1 MFKKALIGLVL
12 FVSVIFVV
20 AGPAPA
26 AQEGPAGNL
35 MFILDA
41 SGSMWGQMEGQAKI
55 AIAKEVM
62 IDLVQGLPE
71 GLNVGLVAYGHRRKS
86 DCNDV
91 EELAG
96 LAPLD
101 KTGIIKKIQAINP
114 KGKTPITLSVRLTA
128 QKLKDLEEETTII
141 LVSDGKET
149 CQGDPCALVKELK
162 ESGVKF
168 IMHVIGFG
176 VTDQQ
181 KKELECIA
189 QAGGGQYF
197 SAKNAGEFQMAARK
211 AVKKTQDFGV
221 LSITATKND
230 KPLHAWV
237 EITSV
242 ETKQALP
249 TQTTSGETGSRKIQL
264 PPGTYDVSVRDSE
277 TVSGGDRPPVKFSG
291 VVIELGQTVEKRA
304 DFSDGTLVLKAIKN
318 GKPLEAKVVYF
329 RSGEKKSFHN
339 EMTDPKTGQ
348 VRRKFV
354 PGAYDLLVYDFR
366 TAGSP
371 SISLKGVEIPA
382 GQTIEKTAEFA
393 SGSLKILTTMNNKPV
408 NNPVEIFNPAGQKVS
423 NFWTQKGERTV
434 QLVQGT
440 YDLKTTLLDIPGG
453 NPVVWIRG
461 VEIKANQ
468 TEERAADF
476 KIGFLKVSA
485 TLEGKPLNTPVKLF
499 KENSKKN
506 IGHWTNAGTRTFPL
520 VPGIYDVEVVNTKDN
535 KQPKAFKGIRI
546 EAGQTESI
554 SVAFPL
560 AGQQ

>member
-12 FVSVIFVV
+12 FVSVVFLV

-41 SGSMWGQMEGQAKI
+41 SGSMWGRMEGKAKI

-62 IDLVQGLPE
+62 IDLVQGLPD
-71 GLNVGLVAYGHRRKS
+71 GLNVGLVAYGHRRKG

-91 EELAG
+91 EELVG

-101 KTGIIKKIQAINP
+101 KAGIIKKIQALQP

-149 CQGDPCALVKELK
+149 CQGDPCALVRELK
-162 ESGVKF
+162 EAGLKF
-168 IMHVIGFG
+168 VMHVIGFG
-176 VTDQQ
+176 VTEQQ
-181 KKELECIA
+181 KKQLECIA

-197 SAKNAGEFQMAARK
+197 SAQNAGEFQMAAQK

-237 EITSV
+237 EITAA

-249 TQTTSGETGSRKIQL
+249 TETTSGETGSRKIQL

-304 DFSDGTLVLKAIKN
+304 DFSDGTLVLKAVKN
-318 GKPLEAKVVYF
+318 DKPFEAKVAYF

-339 EMTDPKTGQ
+339 EMTNPKTGQ

-354 PGAYDLLVYDFR
+354 PGTYDLLVYDFH

-408 NNPVEIFNPAGQKVS
+408 NSPVEILNPAGQKVS
-423 NFWTQKGERTV
+423 NFWTQQGERTV
-434 QLVQGT
+434 QLLQGT
-440 YDLKTTLLDIPGG
+440 YDLKVTLLDIPGG
-453 NPVVWIRG
+453 NPVVWLRG
-461 VEIKANQ
+461 VEIKAGQ
-468 TEERAADF
+468 TDERAADF

-485 TLEGKPLNTPVKLF
+485 TLEGKPFNTPVKLF
-499 KENSKKN
+499 KENSQSN
-506 IGHWTNAGTRTFPL
+506 IGHWTSGGTRTFPL
-520 VPGIYDVEVVNTKDN
+520 APGVYDLEVVSVKDN
-535 KQPKAFKGIRI
+535 KQSKAFKGIRI
-546 EAGQTESI
+546 EAGRTESI

-560 AGQQ
+560 AVKQ